1 MYCYKFSVK
10 RVPKVR
16 VTESALSDEI
26 RAYFVNFDT
35 PEKRDISEITT
46 SVTKNADMYDITVS
60 RSAKAGVV
68 TLGDC
73 LEESDIYNYF
83 VDEGHKLPIIS
94 GIDEYGV
101 PVKSD
106 GKIYESF
113 LIAGKPRSGKSWTV
127 NSLVMQLQVFNLPE
141 DVQFLYIDPKDS
153 YLFKCLSYMPHCCGL
168 HNHKRAMEIL
178 DDIVNKESPRRARI
192 LQDNQCDTIWDLR
205 SKGIKIPILY
215 IVIDEFMTVVDYYSD
230 RIGEFNGLVKQILT
244 RLPSQ
249 GIRLIFVPH
258 RAQGVVDKT
267 IRSNLSYVAA
277 VKADDEVVK
286 ETLDI
291 KKWSRRLVS
300 AGDTALKLSDKTLYV
315 KGIAIA
321 TDDNENTKLI
331 KEISKAFYKMR
342 VEVPDMSTIGIG
354 YNRDEGEIQEALRVD
369 SGTSTSVQYDV
380 NRVLRDLSNL

>member
-1 MYCYKFSVK
+1 M
-10 RVPKVR
+10 P
-16 VTESALSDEI
+16 L
-26 RAYFVNFDT
+26 
-35 PEKRDISEITT
+35 
-46 SVTKNADMYDITVS
+46 
-60 RSAKAGVV
+60 
-68 TLGDC
+68 L
-73 LEESDIYNYF
+73 
-83 VDEGHKLPIIS
+83 S

-267 IRSNLSYVAA
+267 IRSNLSYAAA

-380 NRVLRDLSNL
+380 NRVLQDLSHL